1 LARDKIGVK
10 LVVLRYLPKVVATVT
25 TYTVY
30 GVSDHNHRGENFGLS
45 FVSSFPSSACL
56 LSPEIFL
63 LTPHFSNESTIMQGE
78 HWDVTH
84 SEEQSGNRPPG
95 MQQQPFIGFGIDQN
109 WGGFGQMM
117 PPG

>member
-1 LARDKIGVK
+1 
-10 LVVLRYLPKVVATVT
+10 
-25 TYTVY
+25 
-30 GVSDHNHRGENFGLS
+30 
-45 FVSSFPSSACL
+45 
-56 LSPEIFL
+56 
-63 LTPHFSNESTIMQGE
+63 MQGE